1 MNVNVLSRKEK
12 NIYIE
17 NQRSMKMDM
26 LIFIRGV
33 KMSEESHEFDRDF
46 MKEVKERK
54 RMRDNDD

>member
-1 MNVNVLSRKEK
+1 
-12 NIYIE
+12 
-17 NQRSMKMDM
+17 MKMDM